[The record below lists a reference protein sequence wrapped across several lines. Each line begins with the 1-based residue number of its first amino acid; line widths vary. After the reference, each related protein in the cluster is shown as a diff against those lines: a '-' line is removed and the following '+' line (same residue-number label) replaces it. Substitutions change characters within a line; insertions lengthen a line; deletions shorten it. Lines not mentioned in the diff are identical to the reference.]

1 MKVLNDT
8 ESEIQNEF
16 RNEITILKKM
26 KNQNIIKYYDSF
38 ETKFSGDD
46 YSCIVTEYCEVS
58 TFFLSW
64 NFLFFLS

>member
-1 MKVLNDT
+1 MKVLNDA
-8 ESEIQNEF
+8 ESEIQDEF

-38 ETKFSGDD
+38 ETKFSGVD

-58 TFFLSW
+58 RFFSS
-64 NFLFFLS
+64 FRIFY